1 LEVAECFGSGRRFV
15 TCGESESGVVLV
27 QVENLHPL
35 LKTCTHFG
43 SGRRFVTCGESE
55 SGVVLVQ
62 VENLHPLRT
71 EWLPVLKWPNVLKVA
86 AGL

>member
-1 LEVAECFGSGRRFV
+1 VKVAAGAEVAERF
-15 TCGESESGVVLV
+15 E
-27 QVENLHPL
+27 
-35 LKTCTHFG
+35 

-71 EWLPVLKWPNVLKVA
+71 EWLQVLEWPNVFKVA